1 MRAGGQ
7 RLPAPS
13 FSACSWLGAVP
24 FAIGRWKKTD
34 TLSFG
39 GGRILVEMSGGEA
52 LAKSLVGEG
61 VEVVFGIPGIQIYGI
76 VAALRDE
83 PGIRMVTTRHEQA
96 TTYMADGYARASG
109 KPGVALVVPGVG
121 LYNAASG
128 LTNAYSRSTPVL
140 LIAGQVPRGAIGKN
154 LGVVHEI
161 ADQPGTVRSVTKWQR
176 QASRPREVP
185 AAVFEAFRQ
194 MRTGRPRPVLIEM
207 PPEAGVEREE
217 VLLRSPARTSKVVP
231 RPEDLREAAQVIAKA
246 RMPLIY
252 AGGGV
257 ARSDGEQAL
266 VGLAEATNI
275 PVVTSSGG
283 KGVIPD
289 SHPLSYGCCFSPRG
303 ERQEM
308 NQLYEVMQSADVVI
322 GIGTRFSLGNPA
334 GEASTLVNINIDDAE
349 LTRHQ
354 ANTIPLHG
362 DAGATIEALLP
373 HLIEAGAGER
383 PSPVE
388 AVSAARSLIA
398 YYDIRLKEP
407 QYAVMEAMH
416 RGIPEDAFIVWDIT
430 QFGYY
435 ARTHWQVS
443 HPKTYIDSGYSFNLG
458 YAFPT
463 ALGVKVAKPD
473 RPVVCMT
480 GDGGFMFN
488 SSELSTALQYGIN
501 VVTVVFRN
509 DSYGNVARDLD
520 DAFGGA
526 YGTDLHNPDFVRFA
540 ESFGAV
546 GMRASDPMELERL
559 IPLALEHEAPVI
571 IDVPFGDM
579 PIPRAPQFAPFY
591 KFPWTQP
598 QKGMI
603 SS

>member
-1 MRAGGQ
+1 MA
-7 RLPAPS
+7 
-13 FSACSWLGAVP
+13 
-24 FAIGRWKKTD
+24 K
-34 TLSFG
+34 
-39 GGRILVEMSGGEA
+39 MSGGEA
-52 LAKSLVGEG
+52 LARSLVKEG

-83 PGIRMVTTRHEQA
+83 PGIRMITPRHEQA

-109 KPGVALVVPGVG
+109 KPGVALVVPGAG

-128 LTNAYSRSTPVL
+128 LTNAYSRSMPVL
-140 LIAGQVPRGAIGKN
+140 MVAGQIPRGAIGKN
-154 LGVVHEI
+154 LGAVHEI
-161 ADQPGTVRSVTKWQR
+161 TNQRDVVRPVTKWQR
-176 QASRPREVP
+176 QAFRPREVP
-185 AAVFEAFRQ
+185 EAVFEAFRQ

-217 VLLRSPARTSKVVP
+217 VALRNPARVSRIVP
-231 RPEDLREAAQVIAKA
+231 SPEDLKEAAKVIAGS
-246 RMPLIY
+246 RLPLIY

-257 ARSDGEQAL
+257 ARADGEEAL
-266 VGLAEATNI
+266 VKLAEATNI

-289 SHPLSYGCCFSPRG
+289 RHPLSYGSCFSPRG

-308 NQLYEVMQSADVVI
+308 NQLFEVMQSADVVI
-322 GIGTRFSLGNPA
+322 GIGSRFSLGNPA
-334 GEASTLVNINIDDAE
+334 GEASTLVNINIDDTE

-362 DAGATIEALLP
+362 DARATIEALLP
-373 HLIEAGAGER
+373 YLIEAGAGER
-383 PSPVE
+383 PSPAE

-407 QYAVMEAMH
+407 QFPILEALH
-416 RGIPEDAFIVWDIT
+416 KGIPEDAFVVWDVT
-430 QFGYY
+430 QLGYY
-435 ARTHWQVS
+435 ARTHYQVNC
-443 HPKTYIDSGYSFNLG
+443 PKTYIDSGYSFNLG

-463 ALGVKVAKPD
+463 ALGVKVARPD
-473 RPVVCMT
+473 RPVLCIA

-526 YGTDLHNPDFVRFA
+526 YGTDLHNPDFVKFA

-546 GMRASDPMELERL
+546 GMRADDPMDLEWLIPRALERQS
-559 IPLALEHEAPVI
+559 PVV
-571 IDVPFGDM
+571 IDVPFGEM
-579 PIPRAPQFAPFY
+579 SIPRAPQFAPY
-591 KFPWTQP
+591 YRLPWTMP
-598 QKGMI
+598 QEGLI
-603 SS
+603 QS